1 MEKVLFQRKKTLSLN
16 SNQSRVEFSPQ
27 SWMRLDN
34 AAKIYPAVQNDELTA
49 VFRLSCILTHR
60 VKIRPLLQAVS
71 ELEDRFPY
79 YKVQPKKG
87 FFWYYL
93 EHIKR
98 PMTLVPDTGLV
109 CRSFEA
115 NELLFRIL
123 VRENKISV
131 EFSHILTDGSG
142 AFEFFK
148 SLLLTYFSACG
159 TPVSSDLYSLKGGEA
174 PDPEESVDAFGIHF
188 QKNMPSPKKIAPSFH
203 VPFPLRNIP
212 RLNVITGIAP
222 LKETAYCSKQYGTS
236 ITVFLVAVYLFSLQ
250 AIFNNLSAF
259 RKRKSRR
266 ILRIQVPVN
275 LRKLYQSKTMR
286 NFSLFVTPEIDL
298 RLGQYSLEEIVK
310 TVHHLM
316 QLETDRKLI
325 NKIISRNVAAE
336 RNVVLKN
343 TPLFVKSLILYFTY
357 KVAGTSRYSG
367 VITNLGKVSFG
378 PEVDKLIDH
387 FVFIP
392 PPPNKTLK
400 INCGVVGFGNK
411 LALSFG
417 NITASRELERNFF
430 SILMKKGIP
439 VKMINP

>member
-1 MEKVLFQRKKTLSLN
+1 MQKVLFQRMKTVTRRPKHEAAELS
-16 SNQSRVEFSPQ
+16 SQ

-49 VFRLSCILTHR
+49 VFRLSCILTDR
-60 VKIRPLLQAVS
+60 VKIGPLLQAVG
-71 ELEDRFPY
+71 ELENRFPY
-79 YKVQPKKG
+79 YKVRPKKG

-93 EHIKR
+93 EHINR
-98 PMTLVPDTGLV
+98 PMTLKPDTGLV

-123 VRENKISV
+123 VRDNKISV
-131 EFSHILTDGSG
+131 EFSHILTDGAG

-148 SLLLTYFSACG
+148 SLLLTYFEACG
-159 TPVSSDLYSLKGGEA
+159 VAIPADIDFLKGGET
-174 PDPEESVDAFGIHF
+174 PDSGESLDAFSTHF
-188 QKNMPSPKKIAPSFH
+188 QKNIPPPKKIAPSFH

-212 RLNVITGIAP
+212 RFNVITGIVP
-222 LKETAYCSKQYGTS
+222 LKETASCSKRYGTS
-236 ITVFLVAVYLFSLQ
+236 ITVFLVAIYLFSLQ
-250 AIFNNLSAF
+250 AIYNHLSTF
-259 RKRKSRR
+259 GKRKHRK

-275 LRKLYQSKTMR
+275 LRKLYHSKTMR

-298 RLGQYSLEEIVK
+298 RLGHYSLEEIVK

-336 RNVVLKN
+336 RNIMLKN
-343 TPLFVKSLILYFTY
+343 TPLFIKSLILYFTY

-378 PEVDKLIDH
+378 SEVDKLIDH

-392 PPPNKTLK
+392 PPPNNTLK

-417 NITASRELERNFF
+417 NITTSRELERNFF
-430 SILMKKGIP
+430 SVLMKEGIP